1 MLGPECEELG
11 LEPRL
16 CDEGKDEAGAVV
28 YEDATERGGLRA

>member
-1 MLGPECEELG
+1 MLGPECEGLG

-28 YEDATERGGLRA
+28 YEDATERDDLRA